1 MAAPTLEH
9 LRSHAIARSLFA
21 SVSLEAAI
29 DKLGFVQADPI
40 RAPARAQDLTLRHR
54 VVDYRAGDLER
65 LYPSL
70 PIEEDYFVNYGF
82 MPRRYLGLMLPRTPR
97 RPWDRTTRSRAK
109 NVLAFVK
116 ERGEVH
122 PREVDERFAH
132 GSVTN
137 YWGGSS
143 NATTQLL
150 ERMHYRGLLRV
161 AKREGG
167 VRVYA
172 ARDEEE
178 LREDAARDPKTKADA
193 LVAIAIAKYA
203 PMPDKSL
210 RALVSRLRFGAP
222 QLATAIRE
230 ALTRARRNLPR
241 AVIDGVTWYWPEGE
255 DPTEGNDLDG
265 GVRLLA
271 PFDPVVWDRLRFE
284 LFWGWAYR
292 FEAYTPQAKR
302 KLGYYALP
310 LLWRS
315 SVIGWANVTATDE
328 GLEVDAGYVSGKPPR
343 DKNFTGALTEELER
357 MRAFLGRRPTLPA
370 AKRTR

>member
-1 MAAPTLEH
+1 MPSALTLER
-9 LRSHAIARSLFA
+9 LRRHAVGRSLFA
-21 SVSLEAAI
+21 PTSLEAAI

-54 VVDYRAGDLER
+54 VAGYHAGDLER
-65 LYPSL
+65 LYPTLSV
-70 PIEEDYFVNYGF
+70 EEDYFVNYGF

-97 RPWDRTTRSRAK
+97 HPWDRTTRARAK

-122 PREVDERFAH
+122 PREVDQRFAH

-161 AKREGG
+161 VKREGG
-167 VRVYA
+167 IRVYA
-172 ARDEEE
+172 ARDDEE
-178 LREDAARDPKTKADA
+178 LRADEARDPKAKAEA
-193 LVAIAIAKYA
+193 LVAIAVAKYA

-222 QLATAIRE
+222 QLVKALSTAL
-230 ALTRARRNLPR
+230 ASARRELPR
-241 AVIDGVTWYWPEGE
+241 AVVDGVTWYWPEGE
-255 DPTEGNDLDG
+255 DPSEVVDDADR
-265 GVRLLA
+265 VRLLA
-271 PFDPVVWDRLRFE
+271 PFDPVVWDRHRFE
-284 LFWGWAYR
+284 IFWGWAYR

-310 LLWRS
+310 ILWRS
-315 SVIGWANVTATDE
+315 HVIGWTNVTAKETD
-328 GLEVDAGYVSGKPPR
+328 LEVTSGYVAGRAPR
-343 DKNFTGALTEELER
+343 DKAFTRGLAEELER
-357 MRAFLGRRPTLPA
+357 MRDFLASPPRR
-370 AKRTR
+370 